1 MLVNE
6 TIRGDVMEYILTSF
20 EFEKDAVALS
30 QYLISDLS
38 VINRLEVGLDGRYY
52 LYVDTTYDRMAL
64 FESIVQYL
72 AFFLRGTSYVV

>member
-38 VINRLEVGLDGRYY
+38 VINRLEVVDGRYY